1 MPTTKP
7 RMIAA
12 LLLAATATT
21 APLAADLPAG
31 VWHAADYG
39 YVLDIGRRSSRL
51 YDVAGPH
58 CVSHRKLRNA
68 QVIDLLG
75 EPVAASDEGL
85 TLGSAASR
93 YRFRPLDA
101 LPQACRDKPGR
112 SPDQLAGLLL
122 ATLRAHHPSADGL
135 ARVHAALAQ
144 QQQDAAAADSDAA
157 VFARLSALLAPL
169 HDAHVTLSDGDAREF
184 EASPAA
190 IGDVPR
196 ADAPTWKDQRW
207 TLKDYLDGSDSPLV
221 APTTAAGNRRLLV
234 GELPSSIGYVG
245 VLAMAGYSDRL
256 DADSG
261 SAAQAAAAARV
272 FDEVFD
278 ALANRRGLVIDL
290 RYNEGGLDAVALA
303 LAARL
308 AAAPVRAYGKQ
319 VKGPDGLGAP
329 YWIDVQPSGRGFDGP
344 IAVLVGPYT
353 ISAAEVGAL
362 ALSSLPNVQLI
373 GEPTFGAWSDA
384 MPKALPN
391 GWSFT
396 IAPELYLAAD
406 GTTMTAGLVPD
417 RAAPT
422 PVLGDPAARYRPAI
436 EVAHAWVSDAAGH
449 SEGKSG
455 SG

>member
-1 MPTTKP
+1 MPTTKSCM
-7 RMIAA
+7 MIA
-12 LLLAATATT
+12 LLLAITAGT
-21 APLAADLPAG
+21 APLAADLPRG
-31 VWHAADYG
+31 VWLADDYG
-39 YVLDIGRRSSRL
+39 YLLDIGRRSSWL
-51 YDVAGPH
+51 YDLAGPH
-58 CVSHRKLRNA
+58 CVPHMKLRNA
-68 QVIDLLG
+68 HVVDLLG
-75 EPVAASDEGL
+75 EPVAASGGGL
-85 TLGSAASR
+85 TLASAASR

-112 SPDQLAGLLL
+112 SPDQLAELLL

-135 ARVHAALAQ
+135 ARVDAALAQ
-144 QQQDAAAADSDAA
+144 QQPGAAAADPDAA
-157 VFARLSALLAPL
+157 VFARLSASLEPL
-169 HDAHVTLSDGDAREF
+169 HDAHVTLSDGDGRVF
-184 EASPAA
+184 EASPPT
-190 IGDVPR
+190 IGGVPR
-196 ADAPTWKDQRW
+196 ANAPTWKDQRW

-234 GELPSSIGYVG
+234 GELPASVGYVG

-256 DADSG
+256 DAESG
-261 SAAQAAAAARV
+261 SAAQAAAAANV

-278 ALANRRGLVIDL
+278 ALADRRGLVIDL

-308 AAAPVRAYGKQ
+308 ASAPVRAFGKQ

-329 YWIDVQPSGRGFDGP
+329 YWIDIEPSGRGFDGP

-406 GTTMTAGLVPD
+406 GTALTAGLVPD

-436 EVAHAWVSDAAGH
+436 DVAQAWVSR
-449 SEGKSG
+449 GKRDG
-455 SG
+455 GN